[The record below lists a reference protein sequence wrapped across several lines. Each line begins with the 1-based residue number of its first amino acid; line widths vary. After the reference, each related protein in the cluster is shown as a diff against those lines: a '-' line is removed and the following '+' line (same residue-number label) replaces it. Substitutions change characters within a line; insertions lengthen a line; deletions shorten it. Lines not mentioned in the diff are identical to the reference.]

1 MASTMKMRHHWAVV
15 LLLLEELPLVKLTP
29 DDVVHS
35 TALKA
40 LVQNHRWEQA
50 KCVLGQILSDGSEID
65 AAALT
70 TSGCA
75 ADVGER
81 WRAAAKLFTRMQ
93 KHGLRIDSVAGCVA
107 VSASHWEQASCLLMV
122 LEFHSVESNLQV
134 CNAAAVTLDRVKQWQ
149 RVVAFTSRLGRSVCD
164 DLTLASV
171 VRAHSE
177 SSWHRTLT
185 ILALCHSSGTRCL
198 PAVLDSC
205 AAAREWPKSLM
216 LLSRWRGMSMRTD
229 AATRNGILRAA
240 NPNNWIHTLSALQ
253 RLVTQGSEYNLM
265 HFVAAEAAMD
275 DCGAWFESLELYRS
289 SVQMSLGPTLET
301 CSLALRSRSRAWQQ
315 ALWIFAEAESSRV
328 KLDSIVFNTLIT
340 TLEPEN
346 WRRALD
352 VFSSRSSQLNSVSH
366 RATMRALSS
375 VSSASG
381 EIWQL
386 AVKIFRNLG
395 KVRMSIDSASCVAA
409 IEAFGCNQQWRQ
421 VGVLLSNQ
429 ANSNVLTDVPMRN
442 AVVTCC
448 TRASHWNH
456 ALSLFYASGLGLVPD
471 IVSYG
476 AAISACEAS
485 SSWHSALA
493 LHMRML
499 MQRLQVST
507 IAQGALMNSVS
518 SESKWQLTLLCLA
531 ELDHQKMAHNGAFS
545 ACERVSCWHQALQL
559 LQGLSLRHLQVEA
572 SSFNSVVSS
581 CGKASGKWETALEV
595 LRSMPL
601 YMAKPDLLTYDTAMM
616 TCIRCGETQAALDTL
631 SEHEGLRSPLS
642 YLWSLSVMCASD
654 PAVVERACV
663 NAGDVASW
671 QEAADSALFLYSTA
685 LLGAHSQI
693 HTAAARHALERIR
706 SLSLDMLVMC
716 CWGAIGLHGSEN
728 LMAASVAR
736 AQHMLAFVGRTTS
749 LHTYDFEKSGIKLLG
764 VVFACR
770 LSRCL
775 PARFYASVRGLLLR
789 VGQDLDAKASASES
803 MQLIPPRAEKAMPR
817 AARPSVLVDLPD
829 RAAMYKPRAW
839 EVYGGHSR
847 LQLVAFAQDRFGD
860 RQIFRDA
867 SHHHGFLHR
876 LDVPSSGLVVVSKTF
891 EAFYDL
897 QLQLHAGRVCRSSGT
912 EMGLAFQVDEEDQA
926 VHSCAVPAATSF
938 IGTAVSSPLSS
949 KLDADMQIE
958 QPGLCDGIAGGD
970 LDWNK
975 HAASEESFGFTDRP
989 HL

>member
-1 MASTMKMRHHWAVV
+1 M
-15 LLLLEELPLVKLTP
+15 
-29 DDVVHS
+29 
-35 TALKA
+35 
-40 LVQNHRWEQA
+40 
-50 KCVLGQILSDGSEID
+50 
-65 AAALT
+65 
-70 TSGCA
+70 
-75 ADVGER
+75 
-81 WRAAAKLFTRMQ
+81 LF
-93 KHGLRIDSVAGCVA
+93 
-107 VSASHWEQASCLLMV
+107 
-122 LEFHSVESNLQV
+122 
-134 CNAAAVTLDRVKQWQ
+134 
-149 RVVAFTSRLGRSVCD
+149 
-164 DLTLASV
+164 
-171 VRAHSE
+171 
-177 SSWHRTLT
+177 
-185 ILALCHSSGTRCL
+185 
-198 PAVLDSC
+198 
-205 AAAREWPKSLM
+205 
-216 LLSRWRGMSMRTD
+216 LSR
-229 AATRNGILRAA
+229 
-240 NPNNWIHTLSALQ
+240 P
-253 RLVTQGSEYNLM
+253 
-265 HFVAAEAAMD
+265 
-275 DCGAWFESLELYRS
+275 
-289 SVQMSLGPTLET
+289 
-301 CSLALRSRSRAWQQ
+301 
-315 ALWIFAEAESSRV
+315 
-328 KLDSIVFNTLIT
+328 
-340 TLEPEN
+340 
-346 WRRALD
+346 
-352 VFSSRSSQLNSVSH
+352 
-366 RATMRALSS
+366 
-375 VSSASG
+375 
-381 EIWQL
+381 
-386 AVKIFRNLG
+386 
-395 KVRMSIDSASCVAA
+395 
-409 IEAFGCNQQWRQ
+409 
-421 VGVLLSNQ
+421 
-429 ANSNVLTDVPMRN
+429 
-442 AVVTCC
+442 
-448 TRASHWNH
+448 
-456 ALSLFYASGLGLVPD
+456 GLGLVPD

-897 QLQLHAGRVCRSSGT
+897 QLQLHAGRVCRDYEVLCHGWLPPRAEFTARIFWHGDGPSISGGRGRPSSTLMLLCRHCLHCLGALSSVSLRLRTGRKHQIRSHLAHVGSPVVGDEVYQTAATYRADSEHYTGNWLHRNKISFQSSSGKHC
-912 EMGLAFQVDEEDQA
+912 EVQCLRPPALSALLSQVRCLRSWTQTCKSSSRA
-926 VHSCAVPAATSF
+926 CAT
-938 IGTAVSSPLSS
+938 G
-949 KLDADMQIE
+949 
-958 QPGLCDGIAGGD
+958 
-970 LDWNK
+970 
-975 HAASEESFGFTDRP
+975 
-989 HL
+989 